1 MDGWIFGWRY
11 IAGLLFVHVLGN
23 PDSKRSA
30 AGWIECRRAGDDAVK
45 IVREN
50 LRGFQPLPSSG
61 GAAIEVREFCVVTIK
76 RIDQALAFDCRFMN
90 CPGPEVDAL
99 IGILHPDACAAFVA
113 GIGRGRRISPAESS
127 SRALLSMLPF
137 HPPFPTTSNFPFQLV
152 AGIHTSIFMSESFVG
167 FTVAAIRQ
175 NAGRSANCAPPPR
188 PPPPA
193 GAKAPAATACAD
205 VIVVSASFN
214 AARLSQGA
222 ADAGTTLTRRTSNT
236 ADDRTILLIRTPRE
250 CSVNVGGIMTSEVNR
265 RKENAA

>member
-30 AGWIECRRAGDDAVK
+30 AGCIECRRAGDDAVK

-50 LRGFQPLPSSG
+50 LRGFQSLPSSG

-76 RIDQALAFDCRFMN
+76 RIDQTLAFDRRFMN

-99 IGILHPDACAAFVA
+99 IGILHPDACASFMA
-113 GIGRGRRISPAESS
+113 GIGRGRRISPAESGRQGIVVDIAIPAAVS
-127 SRALLSMLPF
+127 DHF
-137 HPPFPTTSNFPFQLV
+137 EFPIPVVV

-222 ADAGTTLTRRTSNT
+222 ADAGITLTRRTSNT

-250 CSVNVGGIMTSEVNR
+250 CSVNVVGEL
-265 RKENAA
+265 